1 MASKACYKWIY
12 LQNIN
17 RPTDLEKEV
26 IVVRERMEKGID
38 WEFGTDI
45 DTAIFKIDN
54 QQRLIVWQK
63 VMVLYEGY
71 DEQFYS

>member
-1 MASKACYKWIY
+1 MASKACYKWTY

-17 RPTDLEKEV
+17 RPTDLEKEL

-54 QQRLIVWQK
+54 QQRLIVWHK

>member
-1 MASKACYKWIY
+1 
-12 LQNIN
+12 
-17 RPTDLEKEV
+17 
-26 IVVRERMEKGID
+26 MEKGID

-54 QQRLIVWQK
+54 QQRLILCQK

>member
-1 MASKACYKWIY
+1 MASKAWYKWTY

-17 RPTDLEKEV
+17 RPTDVEKEL

-45 DTAIFKIDN
+45 
-54 QQRLIVWQK
+54 
-63 VMVLYEGY
+63 
-71 DEQFYS
+71 